1 MSTREPPL
9 LQAAEE
15 HGPFDI
21 VFEAAGASSV
31 TLESM
36 QALRR
41 NGVLVLTGYTR
52 RRPPKDRGAGEP
64 DHVGVCVGKKV
75 VVGSVNAKRT
85 HFELS
90 VQDMALAE
98 ALYPG
103 WLESLL
109 TRPVQELD
117 NYEEMIRLLIEEK
130 EAIRFLSRAVAGCQ
144 DSSKLPSVGV

>member
-1 MSTREPPL
+1 
-9 LQAAEE
+9 
-15 HGPFDI
+15 
-21 VFEAAGASSV
+21 
-31 TLESM
+31 
-36 QALRR
+36 
-41 NGVLVLTGYTR
+41 
-52 RRPPKDRGAGEP
+52 
-64 DHVGVCVGKKV
+64 V
-75 VVGSVNAKRT
+75 VVGSVNAERT

-109 TRPVQELD
+109 THPVQELD

>member
-1 MSTREPPL
+1 
-9 LQAAEE
+9 
-15 HGPFDI
+15 
-21 VFEAAGASSV
+21 
-31 TLESM
+31 M

-75 VVGSVNAKRT
+75 IVGSVNAKRT

-98 ALYPG
+98 ALYPDN
-103 WLESLL
+103 LRAYS
-109 TRPVQELD
+109 PV
-117 NYEEMIRLLIEEK
+117 RCK
-130 EAIRFLSRAVAGCQ
+130 
-144 DSSKLPSVGV
+144 SSTTTKR

>member
-1 MSTREPPL
+1 
-9 LQAAEE
+9 
-15 HGPFDI
+15 
-21 VFEAAGASSV
+21 
-31 TLESM
+31 
-36 QALRR
+36 
-41 NGVLVLTGYTR
+41 
-52 RRPPKDRGAGEP
+52 
-64 DHVGVCVGKKV
+64 
-75 VVGSVNAKRT
+75 VGSVNAERT

-117 NYEEMIRLLIEEK
+117 NYEDMIRLLIEEK

-144 DSSKLPSVGV
+144 DSSKLPSVVSELGLAGGRPGTRTCRRLPAGEGVQWRVDRRRLRGGAEVVSG